1 MAHGN
6 YFVRTL
12 AGIANDKPF
21 KSNDKEARTRNC
33 GRVLYVLF
41 KAYRIRS
48 RDSRYQVTST
58 RPPDDPLDNFLNNL
72 TTNSQNHLKLE
83 YEVEK
88 HT

>member
-1 MAHGN
+1 MLRPDH
-6 YFVRTL
+6 
-12 AGIANDKPF
+12 
-21 KSNDKEARTRNC
+21 
-33 GRVLYVLF
+33 
-41 KAYRIRS
+41 YRIRS